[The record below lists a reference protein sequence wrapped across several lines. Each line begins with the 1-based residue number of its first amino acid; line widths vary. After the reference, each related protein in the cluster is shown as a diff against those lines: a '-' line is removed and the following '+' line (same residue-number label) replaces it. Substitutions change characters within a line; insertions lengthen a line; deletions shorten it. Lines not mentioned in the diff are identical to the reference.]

1 MARLDR
7 LPVAKQV
14 AQLGAVIGRNFSH
27 ALLAAIANL
36 PAALLAQ
43 GLREL
48 VASGLAFQRGVGFE
62 ALYAFKHSLVRD
74 VAYESLPR
82 NRRAEIHAAVVT
94 AAETDSGVGAI
105 RPGRLGHHCAQA
117 GLIAKAA
124 SYYRVAG
131 ELAAEH
137 AGLAETRNHLERG
150 LQFARSLP
158 DGADRHLL
166 EAELLIALGR
176 LLMAIK
182 GQSDPEANT
191 VFGRAVEV
199 CRQLGD
205 PEMLARSLFALGAI
219 AMSRGELQSVQA
231 ISADLLGLAESNQ
244 NDGIAIAGHVRLGI
258 LTFYQGRLDVAREK
272 SLARARSL
280 QR

>member
-1 MARLDR
+1 M
-7 LPVAKQV
+7 
-14 AQLGAVIGRNFSH
+14 
-27 ALLAAIANL
+27 
-36 PAALLAQ
+36 
-43 GLREL
+43 
-48 VASGLAFQRGVGFE
+48 
-62 ALYAFKHSLVRD
+62 
-74 VAYESLPR
+74 
-82 NRRAEIHAAVVT
+82 T
-94 AAETDSGVGAI
+94 AAETDSGVGTI

-124 SYYRVAG
+124 SYYRLAG
-131 ELAAEH
+131 EHAAEH

-182 GQSDPEANT
+182 GQSDPEANN

-219 AMSRGELQSVQA
+219 AMSRGELQSVHE

-244 NDGIAIAGHVRLGI
+244 TMASQSPATSG
-258 LTFYQGRLDVAREK
+258 
-272 SLARARSL
+272 LAS
-280 QR
+280 

>member
-82 NRRAEIHAAVVT
+82 NRRPRSTPRSSPPPRPT
-94 AAETDSGVGAI
+94 AASAAI

-124 SYYRVAG
+124 SYYRLAG
-131 ELAAEH
+131 EHAAEH

-219 AMSRGELQSVQA
+219 AMSRGELQSVQDNQRR
-231 ISADLLGLAESNQ
+231 SA
-244 NDGIAIAGHVRLGI
+244 RPRR
-258 LTFYQGRLDVAREK
+258 GRTGMTA
-272 SLARARSL
+272 SRSPVTSGSAS
-280 QR
+280 